1 MVTPLFALA
10 SWQYFAPWDWWRIVH
25 PSVAVV
31 FVFPIIGVVVHFAW
45 LTRQRRLEEKANIP
59 PSSGGDHLRFGKLL
73 TAAVVG
79 SCLLGLLHPTVKYI
93 YKNDLWH
100 KQPFHVV
107 FLLLMFIFT
116 IGSLVILYRAKGIV
130 PRYGFAALTSG
141 GVLVLG
147 FQDLLLKREGFG
159 AIFRRDNE
167 WYLSHFYFGTVV
179 TILMVISLA
188 IVPEIYRD
196 RSHRLR
202 ILHTVVNTFA
212 VILFIGQGFTGAR
225 DLLEI
230 PLSWQEPAIWSCD
243 FQNRVCG
250 GQGK

>member
-1 MVTPLFALA
+1 MYSPLFALA
-10 SWQYFAPWDWWRIVH
+10 SWQYFTQSDWLRIVH
-25 PSVAVV
+25 PSLAVT
-31 FVFPIIGVVVHFAW
+31 FVFPIVGVVVNFAW
-45 LTRQRRLEEKANIP
+45 LTRQKRLERNDKIAAGV
-59 PSSGGDHLRFGKLL
+59 GGEHLRLGKIL

-93 YKNDLWH
+93 IKNDLGS
-100 KQPFHVV
+100 KAPFQVV
-107 FLLLMFIFT
+107 FLVLMFVLT
-116 IGSLVILYRAKGIV
+116 IGSLVILYRAREAIW
-130 PRYGFAALTSG
+130 RYLFAVLTSL
-141 GVLVLG
+141 GVLVIG
-147 FQDLLLKREGFG
+147 FQDLLLRRAGFG

-167 WYLSHFYFGTVV
+167 WYLSHFYFGTAV
-179 TILMVISLA
+179 TILMIISLA

-196 RSHRLR
+196 RSEKVRLAHA
-202 ILHTVVNTFA
+202 LVNTFA